1 MAIGEVFLGAFV
13 TVLLERLA
21 SRELLKFLRPLGIDV
36 QLKKWR
42 RTLLMIEAVLI
53 DAENKQT
60 TNRAVKEWL
69 NDLEDL
75 AYDLDDLVDKL
86 NTEAVQRKLM
96 ETDEESTS
104 QVQKLLST
112 FSNNFSDFIS
122 ERGINSELQ
131 EINERLEDLAQQISM
146 ISLVRSSDKTEKRL
160 QLTSVVEE
168 SEVHGREKDKEDL
181 LKMLL
186 EVESSDSPVSVIP
199 IVGMGGV
206 GKTTLAQLVYN
217 DDSLKGEFDLM
228 AWACVSDEFDAFRIT
243 KIILEKVFSG
253 SCDYTDLNMLQVK
266 LKESLSNKRFLV
278 VLDDVWNEKYGDWDI
293 LRRPF
298 LAGKP
303 RSKIIVTTRHEKVA
317 KIMSRIPAYH
327 LNLLS
332 DNDALSLLAQ
342 HSLGTKTFD
351 VRPDLREIGKS
362 VVRRCQNL
370 PLAVKSLGGLL
381 RTKTSPREWE
391 GVLNSD
397 IWTAE
402 EKSEIL
408 PALKLSY
415 YYLPP
420 ELKQC
425 FAYCA
430 IFSKD
435 CEFEKS
441 ELVYLWMAEGF
452 LKQSQEDRLME
463 ELGNDYF
470 DELLT
475 RSFFQKSSADT
486 SRFIMHDLI
495 NDLAMCVSGY
505 KCLRLDDMLKDNLR
519 RRISEKVRHLSFI
532 SRRYES
538 YDRFSSVN
546 SFQNLRTFLPLS
558 YDNFGLYD
566 LAQRVLLDVVS
577 KLYCMRELSLSGY
590 EIYELPS
597 SIGDLRHLRYF
608 NLSRTPL
615 KWLPESVSTLCNLQ
629 VLILEG
635 CSRLYKLPARMDKL
649 INLRHLNIADTI
661 QLREMP
667 EGIARLTS
675 LKTLSKLIVSKSSGQ
690 KINDLRDLSLLKGEI
705 SIKELQHVVNVQ
717 EAMDARLTNKSS
729 LNKIGLIWSSTF
741 DDSRNEILELDVLDA
756 LKPHENLSSLE
767 IEFYGGAKF
776 PSWIGDSS
784 FSMLTTMNF
793 YFCKKCSTLP
803 KLGKLPL
810 LKDLCFEGMDHVK
823 AIGTE
828 FYGNV
833 CDGESLF
840 PSLENLTFEDMS
852 QWEEWHGLA
861 PGAQC
866 AIEIPKLRK
875 FRIKRC
881 PKLVSLPTF
890 SFPSLRE
897 LSVKKCNEVVLNS
910 MHNLTSLT
918 QLKLVKI
925 YGLTSVLE
933 AFEQFLKL
941 ENIKIYD
948 CEDLVTLWPS
958 ENIVQR
964 LVNLRRVSVKM
975 CPKLLSIQEIV
986 VIGSIHIENCTSLE
1000 SLPYNI
1006 TSCRDLNI
1014 RNCPSLKMMTTL
1026 EDCSTSLE
1034 HLTIGSWVNL
1044 NLTNL
1049 MGSFHNYSSLTSL
1062 NIYGCDGLESFP
1074 QGGLPIPNLRRLYV
1088 SGCRN
1093 LRSIPDRMEQLL
1105 SLENLDLHDCP
1116 SLTESFHQRN
1126 IPQGGLPIPNLR
1138 RLIIS
1143 GCRSLR
1149 SLPYRMEQLLFL
1161 ESLRVHNCPS
1171 LIESF
1176 HDRNIPQGGLPIPN
1190 LRSLIIS
1197 GCRSL
1202 RSLPY
1207 WMEQLLS
1214 LEVLDVDNC
1223 PSLTECFH
1231 KRNIPPN
1238 LISLSICNCG
1248 IKPLGE
1254 LDLHKLNSLESFF
1267 LGSVYPELVS
1277 FSNDNDEHYLLP
1289 PSLKN
1294 LYLWNL
1300 PNLETLSKGF
1310 QNLTSLRCLILGDC
1324 PKLVALPI
1332 EDQRYNLQ
1340 SLDVTDCPLLKKRCL
1355 RNEGDYWPIIAD
1367 IPYVRVD
1374 NRSIYDPESC
1384 VAGGSCSSSLVD
1396 GGEEVLPEGDSKFDS
1411 SSTMARM
1418 ADISEDAD
1426 KCLVNDS
1433 GGVCTMPIPILEQAK
1448 PCILMSKISIQSKET
1463 NKRN

>member
-21 SRELLKFLRPLGIDV
+21 SRELLKFLRPSGIDA

-42 RTLLMIEAVLI
+42 RTLLMIKDVLT

-60 TNRAVKEWL
+60 MYETVKEWL
-69 NDLEDL
+69 IDLEDL

-86 NTEAVQRKLM
+86 NTENVQRKLM
-96 ETDEESTS
+96 ENDEESTS
-104 QVQKLLST
+104 QVQKFLST
-112 FSNNFSDFIS
+112 FSNNLSDFIS

-131 EINERLEDLAQQISM
+131 DINERLEDLAEQISM
-146 ISLVRSSDKTEKRL
+146 LSLVMNVKGSSDKTGERL

-168 SEVHGREKDKEDL
+168 SEVHGREKDKVDL

-206 GKTTLAQLVYN
+206 GKTTLVQLVYN

-243 KIILEKVFSG
+243 KIILEKVSG

-303 RSKIIVTTRHEKVA
+303 GSKIIVTTRLEKVA

-381 RTKTSPREWE
+381 RTKASPNEWE

-415 YYLPP
+415 HYLPP

-430 IFSKD
+430 IFPKD
-435 CEFEKS
+435 YEFNKS

-452 LKQSQEDRLME
+452 LKQSQE
-463 ELGNDYF
+463 ELGDDYF

-475 RSFFQKSSADT
+475 RSFFQKSSANT
-486 SRFIMHDLI
+486 SSFVMHDLI

-519 RRISEKVRHLSFI
+519 HKISGKIRHLSFI
-532 SRRYES
+532 SHYYES

-546 SFQNLRTFLPLS
+546 SFQSLRAFLPLS
-558 YDNFGLYD
+558 LYGDSNFFLT
-566 LAQRVLLDVVS
+566 QRVLLDVVP
-577 KLYCMRELSLSGY
+577 KLYCVRELSLSNY
-590 EIYELPS
+590 QIYELPS
-597 SIGDLRHLRYF
+597 SIGNLRHLRYF
-608 NLSRTPL
+608 NLSRTLL
-615 KWLPESVSTLCNLQ
+615 KWLPESVGTLCNLQ
-629 VLILEG
+629 VLILEC
-635 CSRLYKLPARMDKL
+635 CSRLSKLPARMDKL
-649 INLRHLNIADTI
+649 INLRHLNIAGTS
-661 QLREMP
+661 QLREMS

-675 LKTLSKLIVSKSSGQ
+675 LQTLSKFVVSKSSGL
-690 KINDLRDLSLLKGEI
+690 KINDLRDFSLLKGEI
-705 SIKELQHVVNVQ
+705 SIEELQHVVNVQ
-717 EAMDARLTNKSS
+717 EATDARLTNKPS
-729 LNKIGLIWSSTF
+729 LNKIRLIWCRTF

-756 LKPHENLSSLE
+756 LKPHEKLSSLE
-767 IEFYGGAKF
+767 INFYGGSKF
-776 PSWIGDSS
+776 PSWIGDST
-784 FSMLTTMNF
+784 FSMLTAISF
-793 YFCKKCSTLP
+793 GFCKKCSTLP
-803 KLGKLPL
+803 TLGKLPL
-810 LKDLCFEGMDHVK
+810 LKDLSVQGMDQVK
-823 AIGTE
+823 VIGRE

-833 CDGESLF
+833 CDGELLF

-866 AIEIPKLRK
+866 AVEIPKLCR
-875 FRIKRC
+875 FYIRRC
-881 PKLVSLPTF
+881 PKLVSLPIF

-897 LSVKKCNEVVLNS
+897 LSVEKCNEVVLNS

-925 YGLTSVLE
+925 SGLRSVLE
-933 AFEQFLKL
+933 VFEQFPLKL
-941 ENIKIYD
+941 ENFEIDD

-964 LVNLRRVSVKM
+964 LVNLQKVCVKW
-975 CPKLLSIQEIV
+975 CPKLLSIQEIG
-986 VIGSIHIENCTSLE
+986 VIGSLDIENCASLE
-1000 SLPYNI
+1000 SLPENI
-1006 TSCRDLNI
+1006 TSFRDLKI
-1014 RNCPSLKMMTTL
+1014 INCPSLKMTTL

-1034 HLTIGSWVNL
+1034 NLTIESRVNL

-1049 MGSFHNYSSLTSL
+1049 MLSFHNYSSLTRL
-1062 NIYGCDGLESFP
+1062 CIYGYDGLESFP
-1074 QGGLPIPNLRRLYV
+1074 KGGLPIPNLRDLEIN
-1088 SGCRN
+1088 GCII
-1093 LRSIPDRMEQLL
+1093 LRSLPERMEQLL
-1105 SLENLDLHDCP
+1105 SLKILQVYDCP
-1116 SLTESFHQRN
+1116 SLTESFH
-1126 IPQGGLPIPNLR
+1126 
-1138 RLIIS
+1138 
-1143 GCRSLR
+1143 
-1149 SLPYRMEQLLFL
+1149 
-1161 ESLRVHNCPS
+1161 
-1171 LIESF
+1171 
-1176 HDRNIPQGGLPIPN
+1176 
-1190 LRSLIIS
+1190 
-1197 GCRSL
+1197 
-1202 RSLPY
+1202 
-1207 WMEQLLS
+1207 
-1214 LEVLDVDNC
+1214 
-1223 PSLTECFH
+1223 

-1238 LISLSICNCG
+1238 LVYLIISNCRVN
-1248 IKPLGE
+1248 PLGE
-1254 LDLHKLNSLESFF
+1254 LDLHKHTSLKSLC
-1267 LGSVYPELVS
+1267 LGSVYPELVF
-1277 FSNDNDEHYLLP
+1277 FSNDNDQHYLLP
-1289 PSLKN
+1289 PSLK
-1294 LYLWNL
+1294 YLELCNL

-1310 QNLTSLRCLILGDC
+1310 LNLTSLQQLDLWDC
-1324 PKLVALPI
+1324 PKLEALPM
-1332 EDQRYNLQ
+1332 EDHLYNLL
-1340 SLDVTDCPLLKKRCL
+1340 SLSISNCPLLKKRCL
-1355 RNEGDYWPIIAD
+1355 RNGDYWAIIAD
-1367 IPYVRVD
+1367 IPNVEIDYC
-1374 NRSIYDPESC
+1374 SIYDPESC
-1384 VAGGSCSSSLVD
+1384 
-1396 GGEEVLPEGDSKFDS
+1396 P
-1411 SSTMARM
+1411 
-1418 ADISEDAD
+1418 
-1426 KCLVNDS
+1426 
-1433 GGVCTMPIPILEQAK
+1433 
-1448 PCILMSKISIQSKET
+1448 
-1463 NKRN
+1463 

>member
-1 MAIGEVFLGAFV
+1 MAIGEVFLGAVV

-21 SRELLKFLRPLGIDV
+21 SRELLKFLLPLGIDA

-42 RTLLMIEAVLI
+42 RTLLMIKAVLT

-60 TNRAVKEWL
+60 RNEAVKEWL

-86 NTEAVQRKLM
+86 NTEALQRKLM

-104 QVQKLLST
+104 QVQKLFST

-146 ISLVRSSDKTEKRL
+146 LSLVMNVKGSSDKTGERL
-160 QLTSVVEE
+160 QLTSVVDE
-168 SEVHGREKDKEDL
+168 SEVHGREKDKEDI

-186 EVESSDSPVSVIP
+186 EVESSDSPISVIP

-217 DDSLKGEFDLM
+217 DVRLKGEFDLM

-243 KIILEKVFSG
+243 KIILEAVFSG

-303 RSKIIVTTRHEKVA
+303 GSKIIVTTRHEKVA

-362 VVRRCQNL
+362 VVRRCKNL

-381 RTKTSPREWE
+381 RTKASPKEWE
-391 GVLNSD
+391 GVLNSE
-397 IWTAE
+397 IWIAE

-415 YYLPP
+415 HYLPP

-430 IFSKD
+430 IFPKD
-435 CEFEKS
+435 YEVEKS

-452 LKQSQEDRLME
+452 LKQSQEERLME
-463 ELGNDYF
+463 ELGNNYF

-475 RSFFQKSSADT
+475 RSFFQKSSANT
-486 SRFIMHDLI
+486 SRFVMHDLF

-519 RRISEKVRHLSFI
+519 HKISEKVRHLSFN
-532 SRRYES
+532 SREYKS

-546 SFQNLRTFLPLS
+546 SFQSLRTFLPLS
-558 YDNFGLYD
+558 ISIWQPAMYLSR
-566 LAQRVLLDVVS
+566 RVLLDVVP
-577 KLYCMRELSLSGY
+577 KLYCVRELSLSGY
-590 EIYELPS
+590 KIYELPS
-597 SIGDLRHLRYF
+597 SIGNLRHLRYF

-615 KWLPESVSTLCNLQ
+615 KWLPESASTLCNLQ

-635 CSRLYKLPARMDKL
+635 CYRLSKLPARMDKL
-649 INLRHLNIADTI
+649 INLRHLNIANTS
-661 QLREMP
+661 QLREMS

-675 LKTLSKLIVSKSSGQ
+675 LQTLPKLIVSKSSGL
-690 KINDLRDLSLLKGEI
+690 KINDLRDFSLLKGEI
-705 SIKELQHVVNVQ
+705 SIEELQHVVNVQ
-717 EAMDARLTNKSS
+717 EATDARLTNKSS

-741 DDSRNEILELDVLDA
+741 DDSRNEILELDVLDV

-767 IEFYGGAKF
+767 IKFYGGAKF

-784 FSMLTTMNF
+784 FSMLTTISF
-793 YFCKKCSTLP
+793 DLCKKCSTLP
-803 KLGKLPL
+803 TLGKLPL
-810 LKDLCFEGMDHVK
+810 LKDLSVQGMDQVK
-823 AIGTE
+823 VIGTE
-828 FYGNV
+828 FYGNI

-840 PSLENLTFEDMS
+840 PSLENLTFDDMS

-866 AIEIPKLRK
+866 TVEIPKLRR
-875 FRIKRC
+875 FYVRRC
-881 PKLVSLPTF
+881 PKLVSLPNF

-897 LSVKKCNEVVLNS
+897 LSVEKCNEVVLNS
-910 MHNLTSLT
+910 IHNLTSLT
-918 QLKLVKI
+918 QLKLVTI
-925 YGLTSVLE
+925 SGLKSV
-933 AFEQFLKL
+933 FEQFPLKL
-941 ENIKIYD
+941 ENFKIDD

-958 ENIVQR
+958 ENIMQR
-964 LVNLRRVSVKM
+964 PVNLQKVSVKG
-975 CPKLLSIQEIV
+975 CPKLLSIQEIG
-986 VIGSIHIENCTSLE
+986 VIGSLDIKNCASLE
-1000 SLPYNI
+1000 LLPDNI
-1006 TSCRDLNI
+1006 SSCRNLTI
-1014 RNCPSLKMMTTL
+1014 VGCPSLKMMTSL

-1034 HLTIGSWVNL
+1034 SLCIGGWVNL

-1049 MGSFHNYSSLTSL
+1049 MGSFHNYSSLTRL
-1062 NIYGCDGLESFP
+1062 IIVVCDGLESFP
-1074 QGGLPIPNLRRLYV
+1074 QGSLPIPNLRNLLII
-1088 SGCRN
+1088 GCRN
-1093 LRSIPDRMEQLL
+1093 LRSLPDRMEQLL
-1105 SLENLDLHDCP
+1105 SLEHLLVLNCP
-1116 SLTESFHQRN
+1116 SLTES
-1126 IPQGGLPIPNLR
+1126 
-1138 RLIIS
+1138 S
-1143 GCRSLR
+1143 
-1149 SLPYRMEQLLFL
+1149 
-1161 ESLRVHNCPS
+1161 
-1171 LIESF
+1171 
-1176 HDRNIPQGGLPIPN
+1176 
-1190 LRSLIIS
+1190 
-1197 GCRSL
+1197 
-1202 RSLPY
+1202 
-1207 WMEQLLS
+1207 
-1214 LEVLDVDNC
+1214 
-1223 PSLTECFH
+1223 
-1231 KRNIPPN
+1231 NIPPN
-1238 LISLSICNCG
+1238 LIYLTIGICG
-1248 IKPLGE
+1248 VKPLGE
-1254 LDLHKLNSLESFF
+1254 LDLHKLTSLEYFG
-1267 LGSVYPELVS
+1267 LNSVYPELVS
-1277 FSNDNDEHYLLP
+1277 FSNDNDQHYLLP
-1289 PSLKN
+1289 PSLKSLN
-1294 LYLWNL
+1294 LSGL

-1310 QNLTSLRCLILGDC
+1310 QNLTSLRILNLTKC
-1324 PKLVALPI
+1324 PKLVALPV
-1332 EDQRYNLQ
+1332 EDQLYNLL
-1340 SLDVTDCPLLKKRCL
+1340 SLSIKDCPLLKKRCL

-1367 IPYVRVD
+1367 IPNVQID
-1374 NRSIYDPESC
+1374 DRSIYDPESC
-1384 VAGGSCSSSLVD
+1384 
-1396 GGEEVLPEGDSKFDS
+1396 P
-1411 SSTMARM
+1411 
-1418 ADISEDAD
+1418 
-1426 KCLVNDS
+1426 
-1433 GGVCTMPIPILEQAK
+1433 
-1448 PCILMSKISIQSKET
+1448 
-1463 NKRN
+1463 